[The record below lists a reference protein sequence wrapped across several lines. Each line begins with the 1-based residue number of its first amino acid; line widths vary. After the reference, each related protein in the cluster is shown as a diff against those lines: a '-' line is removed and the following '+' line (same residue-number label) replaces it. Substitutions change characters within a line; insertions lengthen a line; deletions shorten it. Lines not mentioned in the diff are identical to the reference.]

1 MSLNGIAHLT
11 TKSERQEAKLALAA
25 QKRANDPN
33 PNRSDR
39 AVLDITQLPT
49 IYAPGDNDTGHVI
62 DNPNEGGLV
71 QGRPWTYSTL
81 TLDNLL
87 LTEDGDSL
95 ITENDRN
102 LTI

>member
-1 MSLNGIAHLT
+1 MSSNGIAHLP

-25 QKRANDPN
+25 QKRANDSN

-49 IYAPGDNDTGHVI
+49 VYAPGDNDTRHVI
-62 DNPNEGGLV
+62 NNPNEGGLI
-71 QGRPWTYSTL
+71 QGRPWIYSTL

-87 LTEDGDSL
+87 LTEDGDVL
-95 ITENDRN
+95 VTEDDINIT
-102 LTI
+102 L

>member
-1 MSLNGIAHLT
+1 MSLNGIAHLP

-33 PNRSDR
+33 PLRSER
-39 AVLDITQLPT
+39 AVLDITMLPT
-49 IYAPGDNDTGHVI
+49 IYAPGDNDTRHVI
-62 DNPNEGGLV
+62 DNPNDGGLIE
-71 QGRPWTYSTL
+71 GRPWTYSTI

-87 LTEDGDSL
+87 LDEDGNTL
-95 ITENDRN
+95 LTENGNN